1 MREVGTTI
9 SEAIKTGKW
18 LYIDYRNRENQR
30 TSYWCSVIDVHP
42 RDKRLTVKMFNPHL
56 SEEIIEAKLFFDGVI
71 SAQIIDG
78 TTY

>member
-42 RDKRLTVKMFNPHL
+42 RT
-56 SEEIIEAKLFFDGVI
+56 
-71 SAQIIDG
+71 SA
-78 TTY
+78 